1 MEKGKMLK
9 LYAPL
14 DYLTKQDED
23 TEDLYITGY
32 ASTIDKDRASDVI
45 VADAWKKEGA
55 LSNYLNNPIILAFH
69 DHTRPIGKTIEHSI
83 DSKGL
88 KITAKISK
96 AAKEIKELILDGIL
110 SAFSVGFMVKDADY
124 DSKTD
129 MFVIKEIELLEISV
143 VAVPA
148 NQSALFSLQKN
159 FETTEELQ
167 EFKNQYSKSKP
178 SKETLMKET
187 ENSGSKAPE
196 NPIDLESLKKD
207 LLKGL
212 KADLE
217 AEKKAADA
225 AAAKEAEELKKLE
238 GVATTA
244 AERLIADVKKQLEE
258 DKGSIT
264 EILSA
269 FRTEIKEL
277 SEKGELEKE
286 FESKRENK
294 MEFGKDSNKPFA
306 SLSKDVKDGLVIAS
320 KLYNKPIKDL
330 KGFNNYVTKSGMEH
344 WDSSV
349 AAQWEEAY
357 STTVE
362 NDMRA
367 QLVVEQIFRNVPM
380 QTPQMTFPIN
390 PEAGYAAWIHPN
402 NFRSTDGS
410 STGTAV
416 DHEILDQTINAYKLA
431 TKEYL
436 GYEEEED
443 SIVAL
448 APIVRDAVARRMAL
462 ASDLALLRGGG
473 VMTTASYDPILGL
486 VNRGASTTDVTVSDS
501 AGSAA
506 SWRDNFNEDS
516 IADMRRNLGIW
527 GLDPSQLVLLVAHD
541 VYYELMKLANFKTLD
556 VMGSKATLVTGQV
569 GAIWGIPVVV
579 SQTFDNAAIT
589 ANTLGTVL
597 ATLCRP
603 SNFMVGTL
611 RGMLTEGDKNVEDQR
626 RILVSS
632 RRFGFVD
639 IISGVGTVNLE
650 IAS

>member
-1 MEKGKMLK
+1 MEKDKMLK

-14 DYLTKQDED
+14 DYLTKED
-23 TEDLYITGY
+23 SDSEDLYITGY
-32 ASTIDKDRASDVI
+32 ASTTEKDRASDVI
-45 VADAWKKEGA
+45 IADAWKKEEA
-55 LSNYLNNPIILAFH
+55 LSSYLKNPIVLAYH
-69 DHTRPIGKTIEHSI
+69 DHTKPIGKTVEHSI

-129 MFVIKEIELLEISV
+129 MFVIKEVELLEISV

-196 NPIDLESLKKD
+196 NPIDLDSLKKE

-225 AAAKEAEELKKLE
+225 ALAKEAEELKKLE

-269 FRTEIKEL
+269 FRSEIKAL
-277 SEKGELEKE
+277 SESGELEKE

-294 MEFGKDSNKPFA
+294 MEFSKDSDKPFNKI
-306 SLSKDVKDGLVIAS
+306 SKDVKHGLVIAS
-320 KLYNKPIKDL
+320 KLYGRPIKDL
-330 KGFNNYVTKSGMEH
+330 KGFDKYVTKSEMNH
-344 WDSSV
+344 WDSTA
-349 AAQWEEAY
+349 AAQWEEEY

-367 QLVVEQIFRNVPM
+367 QLVVENLFKSVPM
-380 QTPQMTFPIN
+380 RTPQMTFPIN
-390 PEAGYAAWIHPN
+390 PEAGYADWVHPTS
-402 NFRSTDGS
+402 FRGAN
-410 STGTAV
+410 STGSAV
-416 DHEILDQTINAYKLA
+416 DHEIHDQTINAYKLA

-448 APIVRDAVARRMAL
+448 APIIRDAVARRMAL

-473 VMTTASYDPILGL
+473 VLTSASYDPILGL
-486 VNRGASTTDVTVSDS
+486 VNRGGSTTDVECP
-501 AGSAA
+501 GGA
-506 SWRDNFNEDS
+506 SWASSSNCTDALF
-516 IADMRRNLGIW
+516 AQMRQELGIW
-527 GLDPSQLVLLVAHD
+527 GLNPADLVLLVSHD
-541 VYYELMKLANFKTLD
+541 LYYTMMQFAAFKTMD
-556 VMGSKATLVTGQV
+556 VLGDKATIITGQV
-569 GAIWGIPVVV
+569 GSIWGMKVVV

-589 ANTLGTVL
+589 AGTVGTVL
-597 ATLCRP
+597 ATLVRP
-603 SNFMVGTL
+603 SNFMVGSL
-611 RGMLTEGDKNVEDQR
+611 RGVMTESDKDIEQQK

-639 IISGVGTVNLE
+639 IISGVGSVNLV
-650 IAS
+650 IAT